1 MNTKHLRVLVL
12 ALALPLAALAPV
24 PPAVHASVY
33 TAAPPAVHA
42 SVYLSAGTCARD
54 PYDDFWTYYSDA
66 TMTTVVGTCEN
77 DCGLYCHCSG
87 TITPYYRVTTSRNC

>member
-1 MNTKHLRVLVL
+1 MNTKHLRVLGL

-33 TAAPPAVHA
+33 TAAPSVHA
-42 SVYLSAGTCARD
+42 SVNLFAGTCARD
-54 PYDDFWTYYSDA
+54 PYDDIWIYYSDA
-66 TMTTVVGTCEN
+66 TMKTVVGRCEN

-87 TITPYYRVTTSRNC
+87 IQTPYFTVTTSRNC